1 MNTGET
7 TVLVVEPDLDT
18 QRVYRQ
24 RLIHDPD
31 IKLIGICS
39 SIASATALLAQTNCD
54 ILFTELN
61 LPDEDGLDFIRRASE
76 DLAVQN
82 IVAVTSKN
90 SAADIAAAV
99 ENGAVGYIMKQD
111 SDLHDVGNYIR
122 ILRAHGSPISP
133 TAARVLVDALRRKPT
148 VKPVVSVAAS
158 RPAVANPLSP
168 RETEVLNL
176 LARGMSFAEISSV
189 LNISCHTVTAHI
201 KKIYRKLQVH
211 SRGEAVYEAAQL
223 GILRPCKTKAEGS
236 HLRLFLSAG
245 FLFLQ
250 NPVAALAA
258 VLFQQ
263 TDVGHAHSAV
273 YSFKHV
279 VDGQKAD
286 LDSR

>member
-7 TVLVVEPDLDT
+7 SVLVVEPDLDT

-61 LPDEDGLDFIRRASE
+61 LPNGDGLDFIRRASE
-76 DLAVQN
+76 DLAVQS

-90 SAADIAAAV
+90 SAADIATAI
-99 ENGAVGYIMKQD
+99 ENGAVGYITKQD

-122 ILRAHGSPISP
+122 ILRAHGSPMSP

-148 VKPVVSVAAS
+148 VKPVVS
-158 RPAVANPLSP
+158 VANPLSP

-223 GILRPCKTKAEGS
+223 GILPAM
-236 HLRLFLSAG
+236 
-245 FLFLQ
+245 
-250 NPVAALAA
+250 
-258 VLFQQ
+258 
-263 TDVGHAHSAV
+263 
-273 YSFKHV
+273 
-279 VDGQKAD
+279 
-286 LDSR
+286 